1 MKYLP
6 RLPERHSNFMT
17 FSQFF
22 VAGTFVLVIF
32 TLIFSRVRPSLVFAS
47 AATVCF
53 LTGLVPAESVLQ
65 KAVNPGLVTLVVLLL
80 ISIGLEK
87 ARWLRA
93 ISDGLIGGRLK
104 SSLLRLTCATAL
116 SSAFL
121 NNTAIVAALASS
133 VKAQK
138 RHPSGKLLLPL
149 SYAAI
154 LGGTL
159 TLIGTSTNLIVN
171 SFVLDRG
178 EASLDFFAFLPIGS
192 AAVVVGLV
200 VLFLCNRLLP
210 EGGTVEEEAAQYL
223 LEAEVTPAS
232 PLDGRSVEQ
241 NNLRQLETLYLIEIV
256 RGGQSISPVAPTE
269 LIRSGDKLI
278 FSGDVRD
285 IQRLQAIEG
294 LHLFALDDDTLH
306 MDLTEVVLTPNSS
319 IVGET
324 LKSCQF
330 RTRFDAAV
338 VAMRRG
344 GDRLSGKL
352 GEIELQPGDALLL
365 AVGQDFK
372 HHRNIDKNFYVISGT
387 DVQRQLTSR
396 DSWLLGLG
404 FASVVA
410 GSALGFFSLLKGL
423 VVLLGFMV
431 ILNIVTTTELQR
443 RFPFQIWIIIASALV
458 LAEAFSG
465 SGLADSLA
473 LSMRDSLQGA
483 GPFVGVIGIF
493 LLTLLLTEL
502 MTNNAAAALTFPLA
516 WSLADSFGVSWM
528 PFVMAVAYGASASFL
543 TPFGYQTNLIVQN
556 LGGYHLRD
564 FLRAGLPLTIAYSIT
579 VLILLPI
586 IFPFK

>member
-1 MKYLP
+1 
-6 RLPERHSNFMT
+6 MT
-17 FSQFF
+17 LSQLF
-22 VAGTFVLVIF
+22 VAGIFVLVIGS
-32 TLIFSRVRPSLVFAS
+32 LIFTRFRPSLVFAS
-47 AATVCF
+47 AAAVCF
-53 LTGLVPAESVLQ
+53 LTGFVPVESVLQ
-65 KAVNPGLVTLVVLLL
+65 KAVNPGLVTLVALLL

-93 ISDGLIGGRLK
+93 ISDGLIGGGLK
-104 SSLLRLTCATAL
+104 SSLLRLTSATAL

-121 NNTAIVAALASS
+121 NNTAVVAALASS
-133 VKAQK
+133 IKAQR
-138 RHPSGKLLLPL
+138 RHPAGKLLLPL

-178 EASLDFFAFLPIGS
+178 EPSLDFFAFLPIG
-192 AAVVVGLV
+192 AVAVLVGLI
-200 VLFLCNRLLP
+200 VLLLCNRLLP
-210 EGGTVEEEAAQYL
+210 EGGAVEEEVAQYL
-223 LEAEVTPAS
+223 LEAEVTADS
-232 PLDGRSVEQ
+232 PLNGRTVEQ
-241 NNLRQLETLYLIEIV
+241 NNLRQLETLYLVEVIRE
-256 RGGQSISPVAPTE
+256 GCSISPVAPTE
-269 LIRSGDKLI
+269 LIRSGDKLL

-285 IQRLQAIEG
+285 LQRLQAIEG
-294 LHLFALDDDTLH
+294 LRLFALDDDTLH
-306 MDLTEVVLTPNSS
+306 MELTEVVLTPNSS
-319 IVGET
+319 ILGET

-352 GEIELQPGDALLL
+352 GEIQLQSGDVLLL

-387 DVQRQLTSR
+387 NVQRQLSRR
-396 DSWLLGLG
+396 DSWLMGFG
-404 FASVVA
+404 FAGVVA
-410 GSALGFFSLLKGL
+410 GSAMGIFSLLKGL
-423 VVLLGFMV
+423 VVLLGCMV
-431 ILNIVTTTELQR
+431 ALNIVTTSELQR

-473 LSMRDSLQGA
+473 QSMRAALQGA
-483 GPFVGVIGIF
+483 GPLVGVVGIF

-516 WSLADSFGVSWM
+516 WSLAESFEVSWM

-564 FLRAGLPLTIAYSIT
+564 FLRAGLPLTIAYSLS

-586 IFPFK
+586 VFPFER